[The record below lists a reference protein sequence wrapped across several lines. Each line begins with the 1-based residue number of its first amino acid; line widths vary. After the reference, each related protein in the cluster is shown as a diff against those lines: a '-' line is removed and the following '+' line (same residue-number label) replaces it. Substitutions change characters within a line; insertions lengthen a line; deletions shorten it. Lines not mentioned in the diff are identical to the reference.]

1 MKAARSPAVA
11 PLMSLLGL
19 ALLCSAACSR
29 QPPPPAPIRPAQ
41 SSLDK
46 IRQTGAITVVTR
58 AGPATY
64 YLENAEERGFS
75 FELADRFADHLE
87 VSLNVIVAKSDAEM
101 IEILREGKAD
111 FAAASLINQ
120 SLPDSRM
127 TLVPTHQWL
136 TFHLIYRNGGELP
149 TSLDDIPPHAIHIAG
164 DYLPPP
170 LVESLRA
177 NHPKLLLVIHP
188 ELNTQDLLA
197 MIEKGE
203 IGYTI
208 ADSNELVLAMHS
220 YPEIRPALTVGTP
233 LPLAWAFRGEKV
245 DAGLIQAAREFQ
257 DEIYLSGDLADL
269 FDACFGH
276 TEEFDYLDSRNFIDR
291 YAMRLPNYRDL
302 FEKTADQ
309 YRLDWSLLAAIS
321 YQESHWDRTAR
332 SETGVRG
339 LMMLTKSTAESLGV
353 TNRADPVQ
361 SIRGGAE
368 YFTHMLEKIPER
380 IQEPDRRWFA
390 LAAYNIGYGHLE
402 DARVLTD
409 RMGKNPD
416 LWEDVRESL
425 PLLSRKK
432 WFRTTRHGYAR
443 GYQAVE
449 FVENIRKYH
458 NTLVQ
463 LTQPEMAPYER
474 SVENLYSDSKVL

>member
-1 MKAARSPAVA
+1 MKAVHKPELT
-11 PLMSLLGL
+11 PLATLLGM
-19 ALLCSAACSR
+19 ALLWSAACST
-29 QPPPPAPIRPAQ
+29 QPPPPPPVQPVQ
-41 SSLDK
+41 SSLDR
-46 IRQTGAITVVTR
+46 IRQVGGITVVTR

-64 YLENAEERGFS
+64 YLENGDERGFS
-75 FELADRFADHLE
+75 FELATRFAEHLE
-87 VSLNVIVAKSDAEM
+87 VPLKVIVAKSDAEM
-101 IEILREGKAD
+101 IDLLREGKAD
-111 FAAASLINQ
+111 FAAASLINRG
-120 SLPDSRM
+120 LADNRI

-136 TFHLIYRNGGELP
+136 TYHLIYRNGEEQP
-149 TSLDDIPPHAIHIAG
+149 YHLDDMPPHAIHIAG

-177 NHPKLLLVIHP
+177 DYPRLLLVMHP
-188 ELNTQDLLA
+188 DLNARDLLA
-197 MIEKGE
+197 MLEKGE
-203 IGYTI
+203 IAYSI
-208 ADSNELVLAMHS
+208 IDSNELVLAMHS
-220 YPEIRPALTVGTP
+220 HPEIRPALTVGTP
-233 LPLAWAFRGEKV
+233 LPLAWAFRGVEN
-245 DAGLIQAAREFQ
+245 DANLIQAARDFQ
-257 DEIYLSGDLADL
+257 EEIYLSGDLADL

-276 TEEFDYLDSRNFIDR
+276 TEGFDYLDSRNFIDR

-302 FEKTADQ
+302 FEEAANEYQ
-309 YRLDWSLLAAIS
+309 LDWSLLAAIS

-332 SETGVRG
+332 SETGVQG

-353 TNRADPVQ
+353 TNRVDPEQ

-368 YFTHMLEKIPER
+368 YFTQMLEKIPDR
-380 IQEPDRRWFA
+380 IADPDRRWFA

-425 PLLSRKK
+425 PLLGRKK
-432 WFRTTRHGYAR
+432 WFETTRHGFAR
-443 GYQAVE
+443 GHQAVE

-458 NTLVQ
+458 STLVQ
-463 LTQPEMAPYER
+463 LTQSEMTPYER